1 MLHEIA
7 QVRVT
12 ELGRKLEVFDTMGNL
27 RIDFKPFSGE
37 KHIDEAADFLKTL
50 MPSIENHI
58 SQQDGKA
65 TFVDRCINFASP
77 QQPQG
82 HIPGWQPPPP
92 SQPQ

>member
-50 MPSIENHI
+50 MPRGLFIGFGDTRWKTQGTACSMRQLGCEN
-58 SQQDGKA
+58 K
-65 TFVDRCINFASP
+65 
-77 QQPQG
+77 
-82 HIPGWQPPPP
+82 P
-92 SQPQ
+92 S